1 MRPTE
6 KKEREKGERRE
17 NRLTLTYY
25 LISEK
30 KEEKEERREG
40 GREGM
45 KVAYSLRKC
54 NLHPT
59 KDTS

>member
-45 KVAYSLRKC
+45 KVTYSLRKS
-54 NLHPT
+54 
-59 KDTS
+59 KRV